1 MTLKEASHLKTISHL
16 GKPLVKPI
24 LPKGGREIISDFVW
38 KNKLSLK
45 KLYTFVSHFLKRVG
59 PNRQA
64 KKRGRPPKY
73 GGTLILTLWQEK
85 QPLPAH
91 CF

>member
-1 MTLKEASHLKTISHL
+1 MNDSKGSKPSKDDFTLRETSCKTYSNKLPLKE
-16 GKPLVKPI
+16 
-24 LPKGGREIISDFVW
+24 
-38 KNKLSLK
+38 
-45 KLYTFVSHFLKRVG
+45 LYTFVSHFLKRVG